1 MLGASR
7 IGIEGRGE
15 DGVRQVRFVE
25 AEPDEEG
32 LAVVLVLGGE
42 GLQVLRCHHL
52 VALIREVRPGLE
64 IEPGIQQVASQ
75 GLFIVYPCN
84 RARNVK
90 RR

>member
-64 IEPGIQQVASQ
+64 IEPGIQQVVSRVSLLCIHA
-75 GLFIVYPCN
+75 IV
-84 RARNVK
+84 RAM
-90 RR
+90 